1 MRVQSNGKVR
11 RTSSE
16 WESIFAEFEASSL
29 SAAAFCRRKQI
40 AKSTFTKRRQAT
52 DRKRAPIGGRGNTP
66 RFVELT
72 EVPLTPPSKSSP
84 DTSTPHTFELE
95 LPGGAVLRWTA

>member
-40 AKSTFTKRRQAT
+40 AKSTFTKHRQAA
-52 DRKRAPIGGRGNTP
+52 DRKRPPIGGPGTTP
-66 RFVELT
+66 RFVEL
-72 EVPLTPPSKSSP
+72 PPAPP
-84 DTSTPHTFELE
+84 DASTPHTFELE
-95 LPGGAVLRWTA
+95 LPGGVVLRWTA

>member
-1 MRVQSNGKVR
+1 MRVQSNGKIR

-16 WESIFAEFEASSL
+16 WEAIFAEFEASSL

-40 AKSTFTKRRQAT
+40 AKSTFTKRRQAAG
-52 DRKRAPIGGRGNTP
+52 RKRPPIGGRGNTP

-72 EVPLTPPSKSSP
+72 EAPRTPSTPASP
-84 DTSTPHTFELE
+84 EASTPHTFELE
-95 LPGGAVLRWTA
+95 LPGGVVLRWTA